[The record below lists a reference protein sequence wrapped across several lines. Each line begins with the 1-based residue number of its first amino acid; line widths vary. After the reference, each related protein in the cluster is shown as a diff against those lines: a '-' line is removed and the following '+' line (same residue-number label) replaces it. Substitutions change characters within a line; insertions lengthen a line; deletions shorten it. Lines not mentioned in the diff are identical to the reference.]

1 MQMDTEALELAI
13 EEIVNLG
20 TAIEVDGETI
30 VVTGVVNT
38 PEQREAI
45 HDILDRYLP
54 DVPVQDNIE
63 VGGVMPERIGDLSI
77 SEVEIAGIPGAEPG
91 LFETESLEPGDFT
104 DQSLLS
110 DPMVASGPSGTHA
123 DDDVSEGDDVY
134 VPPTDPVYAGD
145 GEVLGGFQITSDQN
159 DTVPTSQV
167 VGVAPDSAI
176 EDVIRRELREDAAT
190 TALEIEVTSENGIVH
205 LRGVVDDLYDAVNA
219 QAVAARVDGVI
230 EVRDELQVRS
240 KQQRGLG

>member
-13 EEIVNLG
+13 EEIVSLG
-20 TAIEVDGETI
+20 TAIEVDGETL

-77 SEVEIAGIPGAEPG
+77 SEVEMAGIPGAEPG

-123 DDDVSEGDDVY
+123 DDDVSEGDDVH
-134 VPPTDPVYAGD
+134 VPPTDPAYTGD
-145 GEVLGGFQITSDQN
+145 GEVLGGFQIPSDQN
-159 DTVPTSQV
+159 DVMPSSQV
-167 VGVAPDSAI
+167 IGGAPDSAI
-176 EDVIRRELREDAAT
+176 AVIRRELREDAST

-205 LRGVVDDLYDAVNA
+205 LRGVVDDLYDAINA
-219 QAVAARVDGVI
+219 QAVAARIDGVI
-230 EVRDELQVRS
+230 EVRDELQIRS
-240 KQQRGLG
+240 KQERGLG